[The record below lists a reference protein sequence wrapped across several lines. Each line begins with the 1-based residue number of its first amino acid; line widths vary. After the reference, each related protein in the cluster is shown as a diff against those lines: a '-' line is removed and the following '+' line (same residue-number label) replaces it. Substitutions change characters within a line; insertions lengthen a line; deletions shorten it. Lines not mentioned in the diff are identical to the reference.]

1 MYNCK
6 KLNKSHQ
13 IGSIASDNNTKC
25 TITLRQSPD
34 GLLSLLVFV
43 SLPAS
48 RLCFSFYKNPEARSS
63 LPLSSDIHDSIL
75 DRHLPPSPLSLR
87 TGASRF
93 RSCAAK
99 SVIDDST
106 PFCLS
111 QSRNH
116 GYSVSAW
123 ALRHQLGLVLFVIC
137 NHPNSAHKS
146 IK

>member
-13 IGSIASDNNTKC
+13 IGSIAPDNNTKC
-25 TITLRQSPD
+25 TITLQQSPD

-63 LPLSSDIHDSIL
+63 LPLSSDLHDSIL

-93 RSCAAK
+93 RSRAAK

-111 QSRNH
+111 QSCNH
-116 GYSVSAW
+116 GYGASAW

-137 NHPNSAHKS
+137 NRPNSAPKS